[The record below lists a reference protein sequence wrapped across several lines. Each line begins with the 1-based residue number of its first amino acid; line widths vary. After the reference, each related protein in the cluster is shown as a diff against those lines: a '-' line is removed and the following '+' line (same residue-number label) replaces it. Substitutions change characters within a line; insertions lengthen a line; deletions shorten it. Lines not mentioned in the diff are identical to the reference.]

1 MGKPFDASFYER
13 LNTSAFSP
21 MPKLVCLT
29 AGFTDRVFDVP
40 AEKASIGR
48 LDDNRFPLPEPSV
61 SSHHCEVFVKG
72 DDIVVK
78 DLNSTNGT
86 FINESQLA
94 PEKETPLRPGQTLR
108 LGQVEFRYETGKR
121 QTEQPRPTVKI
132 GEAAGSPTTVIA
144 KKNSPFAKKTNNT
157 NKIFLAVGAVLV
169 VIIIALL
176 AVAFSGIGQGTP

>member
-1 MGKPFDASFYER
+1 
-13 LNTSAFSP
+13 

-29 AGFTDRVFDVP
+29 AGFNDRVFEVKP
-40 AEKASIGR
+40 EKATIGR
-48 LDDNRFPLPEPSV
+48 LEDNPYPVVEPSV

-86 FINESQLA
+86 FINETQLS

-121 QTEQPRPTVKI
+121 QTDQARPAVKL
-132 GEAAGSPTTVIA
+132 GDAPAGPTLVMS
-144 KKNSPFAKKTNNT
+144 KNSAFGKKTNNT

-176 AVAFSGIGQGTP
+176 VIAFSGIGQSTP

>member
-1 MGKPFDASFYER
+1 
-13 LNTSAFSP
+13 

-40 AEKASIGR
+40 SEKASIGR
-48 LDDNRFPLPEPSV
+48 LDDNRFPISEPSV
-61 SSHHCEVFVKG
+61 SSHHCEVWTKG

-86 FINESQLA
+86 FINEAQLPA
-94 PEKETPLRPGQTLR
+94 EKETPLRPGQTLR

-121 QTEQPRPTVKI
+121 QTEQARPTVKI
-132 GEAAGSPTTVIA
+132 GEGVGSPTTVIA
-144 KKNSPFAKKTNNT
+144 KKNPQFAKKTNNT

-169 VIIIALL
+169 IVIVALL
-176 AVAFSGIGQGTP
+176 VIAFSGLGKSAP

>member
-1 MGKPFDASFYER
+1 
-13 LNTSAFSP
+13 

-29 AGFTDRVFDVP
+29 AGFTDRVFEVP
-40 AEKASIGR
+40 SEKASIGR
-48 LDDNRFPLPEPSV
+48 LDDNRFPIAEPSV
-61 SSHHCEVFVKG
+61 SSHHCEVWTKG

-86 FINESQLA
+86 FINEAQIA

-144 KKNSPFAKKTNNT
+144 KKNSAFTKKTNNT
-157 NKIFLAVGAVLV
+157 NKIFLAVGVVLGI
-169 VIIIALL
+169 IIIALL
-176 AVAFSGIGQGTP
+176 VIAFSGLGQSTP